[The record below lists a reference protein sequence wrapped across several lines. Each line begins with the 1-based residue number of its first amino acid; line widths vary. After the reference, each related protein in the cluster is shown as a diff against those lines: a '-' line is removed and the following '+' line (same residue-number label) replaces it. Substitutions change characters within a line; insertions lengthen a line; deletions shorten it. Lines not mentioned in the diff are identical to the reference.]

1 MIKVN
6 FSQRLISQQINI
18 LKLRHLTAG
27 MAIDEARNQ
36 VLGWSAF
43 GAVALANPKG
53 RSIAGHWIKKLVKR
67 GT

>member
-27 MAIDEARNQ
+27 MAIDEAHRQ
-36 VLGWSAF
+36 KIFDRDFVDLLIADMEVT
-43 GAVALANPKG
+43 GALIERMKKMKG
-53 RSIAGHWIKKLVKR
+53 V
-67 GT
+67 